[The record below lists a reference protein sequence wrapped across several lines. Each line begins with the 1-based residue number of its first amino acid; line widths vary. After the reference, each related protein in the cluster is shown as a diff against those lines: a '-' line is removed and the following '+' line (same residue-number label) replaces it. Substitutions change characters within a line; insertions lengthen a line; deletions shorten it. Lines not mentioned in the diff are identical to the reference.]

1 MSVYHQITKLT
12 PLWHFPVTANIVFCW
27 KQSGLTWFFCGLT
40 QMPDWPQL
48 LKFPHILT
56 LLWFSSRYTSK
67 CRPKEVVWCEE
78 ANSALS
84 SADNPWWIKPHFF
97 ATVVSVWLLG
107 YLDFWICRQRKP
119 AGKSFPF
126 AKSMHWIS
134 GPSPH
139 VTQHDGTL
147 DKGNSQRV
155 LFCACANV
163 GQWAQDHY
171 DRRLVADLLMR
182 ETTKKGAKANF
193 PYIPHHLSLL

>member
-27 KQSGLTWFFCGLT
+27 KQSRLTWLFCGLT

-84 SADNPWWIKPHFF
+84 SADNLCWIKPHFF

-107 YLDFWICRQRKP
+107 YLAIWTFGYVDRGSQQEKAFLLPNQCI
-119 AGKSFPF
+119 GFL
-126 AKSMHWIS
+126 
-134 GPSPH
+134 GPPPMWHNTMEPSIKATARESYSVH
-139 VTQHDGTL
+139 V
-147 DKGNSQRV
+147 
-155 LFCACANV
+155 
-163 GQWAQDHY
+163 
-171 DRRLVADLLMR
+171 LM
-182 ETTKKGAKANF
+182 
-193 PYIPHHLSLL
+193 